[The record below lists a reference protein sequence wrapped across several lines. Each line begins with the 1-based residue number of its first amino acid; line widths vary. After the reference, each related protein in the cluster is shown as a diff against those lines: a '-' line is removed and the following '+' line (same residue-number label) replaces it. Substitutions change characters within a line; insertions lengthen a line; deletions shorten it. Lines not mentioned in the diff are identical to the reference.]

1 MTQHKEGSRFWRA
14 IKRLLLATLVIIA
27 VHEAWQAVGPDP
39 EIALIIGEPWEDM
52 RARSSASIGPAIP
65 GEIWYRMPKTDARLR
80 LIDPQHG
87 FVTPKARFFTINF
100 RYDHVGGIR
109 MSPQVEPLLLDDT
122 VKVLMD
128 LQDQWR
134 AGDWHVVFRDKPAF
148 ADTPEW
154 RKALQEAPNG
164 RTTFWQAG
172 DKYQAVLAV
181 ARFADDRH
189 PNQERYLISLDLS
202 TSLLPGPASRREK
215 HVQPKDT
222 QPSSHPSN
230 QSAKSQAEPDL

>member
-1 MTQHKEGSRFWRA
+1 MTPLKEGSGYRRI
-14 IKRLLLATLVIIA
+14 IKRLLLAAMVIFVIRQAWLA
-27 VHEAWQAVGPDP
+27 VTPDP

-65 GEIWYRMPKTDARLR
+65 GHFWYQMPDTDARLR
-80 LIDPQHG
+80 LLDPKFG

-100 RYDHVGGIR
+100 DDDHVGGIR

-122 VKVLMD
+122 VKVLID

-134 AGDWHVVFRDKPAF
+134 ASGWHVVFPDEPAF
-148 ADTPEW
+148 SDTPEW
-154 RKALQEAPNG
+154 RKALQKAPNG
-164 RTTFWQAG
+164 RTTFWQAE

-189 PNQERYLISLDLS
+189 PNQARYLISLDLS
-202 TSLLPGPASRREK
+202 TLLLPGPESRRK
-215 HVQPKDT
+215 KRSVQP
-222 QPSSHPSN
+222 
-230 QSAKSQAEPDL
+230 